1 MGQRHSIRWLRQVL
15 ADALTLNQDFYEHSH
30 RYPAATQYARGIV
43 ALAGLS
49 HGLGSGLI
57 LLLYK
62 PSFLEL
68 ALGVLSNGLSVV
80 VGYYLWTYG
89 LWKINT
95 YLAPPVPPYRELL
108 VPVGFAYAPQMF
120 NLLTVIP
127 LLGRPITLTLA
138 GWTLLGAIA
147 AVRAGLNI
155 GLVKATLLAGV
166 GFTLVQVGIGL
177 VQEGVQ
183 NWVAPNLLQ

>member
-1 MGQRHSIRWLRQVL
+1 MGQRHSIRWLR
-15 ADALTLNQDFYEHSH
+15 DALALNQDFYEHSH
-30 RYPAATQYARGIV
+30 HYPKAARFAQGIV
-43 ALAGLS
+43 GLAACS

-57 LLLYK
+57 LLLYR
-62 PSFLEL
+62 PSLL
-68 ALGVLSNGLSVV
+68 QLVIGVLINALSVV
-80 VGYYLWTYG
+80 AGYYLWTYA
-89 LWKINT
+89 LWKVNT

-108 VPVGFAYAPQMF
+108 IPVGFAYTPQVF

-127 LLGRPITLTLA
+127 LLGPPITLALA

-155 GLVKATLLAGV
+155 GLVKAALLAGV

-177 VQEGVQ
+177 VQAGVQ
-183 NWVAPNLLQ
+183 DWVAPSLLQ

>member
-1 MGQRHSIRWLRQVL
+1 MGQRQSSKGLRRVL

-30 RYPAATQYARGIV
+30 RYPRAERVAQGIV
-43 ALAGLS
+43 GLAALS

-57 LLLYK
+57 LLLYH
-62 PSFLEL
+62 PSLL
-68 ALGVLSNGLSVV
+68 QLVAGVLINTLTVLI
-80 VGYYLWTYG
+80 GYYFWTYA
-89 LWKINT
+89 LWKVNT
-95 YLAPPVPPYRELL
+95 YMAPPTPPYRELL
-108 VPVGFAYAPQMF
+108 IPVGFAYTPQVL

-127 LLGRPITLTLA
+127 LLGRPITLALA

-155 GLVKATLLAGV
+155 GLVKAALLAGT

-177 VQEGVQ
+177 VQAGVQ
-183 NWVAPNLLQ
+183 NWVA

>member
-30 RYPAATQYARGIV
+30 RYPAATRYARGIV
-43 ALAGLS
+43 GLAALS

-57 LLLYK
+57 LLLYQ
-62 PSFLEL
+62 PSLL
-68 ALGVLSNGLSVV
+68 QLVGGILVNGLSVV
-80 VGYYLWTYG
+80 AGYYLWTYAI
-89 LWKINT
+89 WKLDT
-95 YLAPPVPPYRELL
+95 YIAPPVPPYRELL
-108 VPVGFAYAPQMF
+108 IPVGFAYTPQVL

-127 LLGRPITLTLA
+127 LLGRPITLALA

-177 VQEGVQ
+177 VQAGVQ
-183 NWVAPNLLQ
+183 NLVA

>member
-1 MGQRHSIRWLRQVL
+1 MGQRQSSRGLRRVL

-30 RYPAATQYARGIV
+30 RYPKAEQFSQGIV
-43 ALAGLS
+43 GLAALS

-57 LLLYK
+57 LLLYY
-62 PSFLEL
+62 PSLL
-68 ALGVLSNGLSVV
+68 QLVAGVLINTLTVLA
-80 VGYYLWTYG
+80 GYYFWSYA
-89 LWKINT
+89 LWKIHT
-95 YLAPPVPPYRELL
+95 YLVPPTPPYRELL
-108 VPVGFAYAPQMF
+108 IPVGFAYTPQVL

-127 LLGRPITLTLA
+127 LLGPPITLALA

-155 GLVKATLLAGV
+155 GLIKATLLAGT

-177 VQEGVQ
+177 VQAGVQ
-183 NWVAPNLLQ
+183 DWVAPSLLQ

>member
-1 MGQRHSIRWLRQVL
+1 MGQRYSSRGLRQVL

-30 RYPAATQYARGIV
+30 RYPKVARFARGIV
-43 ALAGLS
+43 GLAAFS

-57 LLLYK
+57 LLLYR
-62 PSFLEL
+62 PSLPQLL
-68 ALGVLSNGLSVV
+68 AGVLVNSLAVLA
-80 VGYYLWTYG
+80 GYYLWTYA
-89 LWKINT
+89 LWKLNT
-95 YLAPPVPPYRELL
+95 LMATSTPPYRELL
-108 VPVGFAYAPQMF
+108 IPVGFAYTPQLL

-127 LLGRPITLTLA
+127 LLGRPITLALA

-155 GLVKATLLAGV
+155 GLIKAALLAGT

-177 VQEGVQ
+177 VQAGVQ
-183 NWVAPNLLQ
+183 NWVAS